1 MKIYGLILGLSIS
14 LFAQNQ
20 KMQIFKPVS
29 STCPQSWLD
38 EMQQNVE
45 DVKVIS
51 LIDMKGLKHQAGV
64 PKEIQSCNTSIID
77 DYIFEG
83 NVPSSA
89 IKDFFKNIPMILHFI
104 CIVSYIKEIPTN
116 ILLQDTGLIHELIHM
131 LDIPT
136 WKDNV
141 LYKNNIRIIITEKCV
156 A

>member
-83 NVPSSA
+83 NVPASA
-89 IKDFFKNIPMILHFI
+89 IKDFFKNIP
-104 CIVSYIKEIPTN
+104 KNT
-116 ILLQDTGLIHELIHM
+116 TGLSLPAYENDKELKTVFIIFE
-131 LDIPT
+131 DKT
-136 WKDNV
+136 
-141 LYKNNIRIIITEKCV
+141 YKEFGKYH
-156 A
+156 

>member
-20 KMQIFKPVS
+20 KMQIYKPVS
-29 STCPQSWLD
+29 STCPQSWID
-38 EMQQNVE
+38 EMQQNVD
-45 DVKVIS
+45 DVKVVS

-89 IKDFFKNIPMILHFI
+89 IKDFFK
-104 CIVSYIKEIPTN
+104 
-116 ILLQDTGLIHELIHM
+116 
-131 LDIPT
+131 DIPKNAIGLSLPSYENDKELKSVFIIFEDKT
-136 WKDNV
+136 
-141 LYKNNIRIIITEKCV
+141 YKEFGKYH
-156 A
+156 

>member
-45 DVKVIS
+45 DVKVVS

-89 IKDFFKNIPMILHFI
+89 IKDFFKDIP
-104 CIVSYIKEIPTN
+104 KN
-116 ILLQDTGLIHELIHM
+116 ATGLSLPAYENDKELKTVFIIFE
-131 LDIPT
+131 DKT
-136 WKDNV
+136 
-141 LYKNNIRIIITEKCV
+141 YKEFGKYH
-156 A
+156 

>member
-83 NVPSSA
+83 NVPASA
-89 IKDFFKNIPMILHFI
+89 IKDFFKDIP
-104 CIVSYIKEIPTN
+104 KN
-116 ILLQDTGLIHELIHM
+116 ATGLSLPAYENDKELKTVFIIFE
-131 LDIPT
+131 DKT
-136 WKDNV
+136 
-141 LYKNNIRIIITEKCV
+141 YKEFGKYH
-156 A
+156 

>member
-89 IKDFFKNIPMILHFI
+89 IKDFFKDIP
-104 CIVSYIKEIPTN
+104 KN
-116 ILLQDTGLIHELIHM
+116 ATGLSLPAYENDKELKTVFIIFE
-131 LDIPT
+131 DKT
-136 WKDNV
+136 
-141 LYKNNIRIIITEKCV
+141 YKEFGKYH
-156 A
+156 

>member
-38 EMQQNVE
+38 EMQQNVD
-45 DVKVIS
+45 DVKVVS

-89 IKDFFKNIPMILHFI
+89 IKDFFKDIP
-104 CIVSYIKEIPTN
+104 KN
-116 ILLQDTGLIHELIHM
+116 ATGLSLPAYENDKELKTVFIIFE
-131 LDIPT
+131 DKT
-136 WKDNV
+136 
-141 LYKNNIRIIITEKCV
+141 YKEFGKYH
-156 A
+156 

>member
-20 KMQIFKPVS
+20 KMQIYKPVS

-45 DVKVIS
+45 DVKVVS

-83 NVPSSA
+83 NVPASA
-89 IKDFFKNIPMILHFI
+89 IKDFFKDIP
-104 CIVSYIKEIPTN
+104 KN
-116 ILLQDTGLIHELIHM
+116 ATGLSLPSYENDKELKTVFIIFE
-131 LDIPT
+131 DKT
-136 WKDNV
+136 
-141 LYKNNIRIIITEKCV
+141 YKEFGKYH
-156 A
+156 

>member
-38 EMQQNVE
+38 EMQQNVD
-45 DVKVIS
+45 DVKVVS

-83 NVPSSA
+83 NVPASA
-89 IKDFFKNIPMILHFI
+89 IKDFFKDIP
-104 CIVSYIKEIPTN
+104 KN
-116 ILLQDTGLIHELIHM
+116 ATGLSLPAYENDKELKTVFIIYE
-131 LDIPT
+131 DKT
-136 WKDNV
+136 
-141 LYKNNIRIIITEKCV
+141 YKEFGKYH
-156 A
+156 

>member
-83 NVPSSA
+83 NVPASA
-89 IKDFFKNIPMILHFI
+89 IKDFFKDIP
-104 CIVSYIKEIPTN
+104 KN
-116 ILLQDTGLIHELIHM
+116 ATGLSLPAYENDKEFKTVFIIFE
-131 LDIPT
+131 DKT
-136 WKDNV
+136 
-141 LYKNNIRIIITEKCV
+141 YKEFGKYH
-156 A
+156 